1 MDKEDVREIFGLLRD
16 IKADVAAIKAERKM
30 DHERIQKV
38 DDRLDK
44 VESILDR
51 AYGAKAIICAISSVV
66 GAVVVVLVQWILARW
81 H

>member
-1 MDKEDVREIFGLLRD
+1 MDKEDVREIFGLLRE
-16 IKADVAAIKAERKM
+16 IKSDVAAIKAERKM
-30 DHERIQKV
+30 DHERIQNV
-38 DDRLDK
+38 DDRLDR

-81 H
+81 N